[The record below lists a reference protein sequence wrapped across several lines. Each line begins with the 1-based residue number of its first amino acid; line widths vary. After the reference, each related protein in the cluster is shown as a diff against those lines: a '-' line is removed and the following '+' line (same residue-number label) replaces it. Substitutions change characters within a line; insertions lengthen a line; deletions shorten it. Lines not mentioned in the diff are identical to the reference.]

1 MFYYDTRE
9 CELLHLQ
16 HSDDKVCVLIQISFH
31 WKISFCWVLSRL
43 YLIVS
48 LNSKLQSLHQS
59 SSRLQHT
66 NQGGTIQTK
75 YKSKYQT
82 QIYNIHW
89 ISKQSEIFV
98 CALKARVVLYLLWRQ
113 QFIHKWFEC
122 SLRLETPNF
131 KYWKHGNF
139 FIDFFTVGWQ
149 ICGHFWCYLNFLHL
163 TPYLNDK
170 AR

>member
-59 SSRLQHT
+59 CSALLPPTTHKSR
-66 NQGGTIQTK
+66 GTIQTK

-89 ISKQSEIFV
+89 ISKQYETFV
-98 CALKARVVLYLLWRQ
+98 CALKARVV
-113 QFIHKWFEC
+113 F
-122 SLRLETPNF
+122 
-131 KYWKHGNF
+131 F
-139 FIDFFTVGWQ
+139 FIFFEDNNLSINDLKATWDLRHPISSIESMGTFSL
-149 ICGHFWCYLNFLHL
+149 IFLPLVDRSVDTSDAIWTFYIWHL
-163 TPYLNDK
+163 L
-170 AR
+170 